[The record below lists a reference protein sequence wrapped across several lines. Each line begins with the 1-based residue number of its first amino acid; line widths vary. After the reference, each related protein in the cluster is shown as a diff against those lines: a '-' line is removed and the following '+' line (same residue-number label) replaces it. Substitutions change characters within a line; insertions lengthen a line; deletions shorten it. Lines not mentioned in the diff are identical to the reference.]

1 MIPAIGIIVYV
12 CMATTLA
19 TSWVPEDERRRTG
32 RGKGVMYQYRVAW
45 GVHEQAFSL
54 EDEHDIERLG
64 GDVEEAVA
72 SGAARITT
80 WK

>member
-1 MIPAIGIIVYV
+1 MIPAFGIIAYV
-12 CMATTLA
+12 RMATTLA
-19 TSWVPEDERRRTG
+19 ASRVLEVEQRRAG
-32 RGKGVMYQYRVAW
+32 RGKGVMYLYRVAW
-45 GVHEQAFSL
+45 GV
-54 EDEHDIERLG
+54 EDEHDIERLS